1 MALRAAFAR
10 RRGAAWARESLG
22 GTVGSLSVLALPLT
36 LGLLA
41 FAPLG
46 AAGVGVGVAA
56 AFVCIVLGGGLYA
69 LLGRA
74 AMPAGGPTSA
84 TALILA
90 SLVAQLAADPAL
102 APGSAPGVVTV
113 VALCGATV
121 MLSGLLQVAMAV
133 FGVGRLSR
141 FVPQPVL
148 AGFMNGVAVLIL
160 LAQLPLLMGHAP
172 GGATGWQAILQ
183 WQPGALALGL
193 ATAVLL
199 WQAARRWPRRPVM
212 LAALL
217 LGTVLHVALGQ
228 AWPQLAWG
236 ASIGSLPNDLSS
248 TQAMFELLRG
258 DGPSQ
263 LGRHA
268 AAVAGTAL
276 VLAIIG
282 ALECALNNL
291 ALEQE
296 YSTRHDP
303 RRELWAVGCAN
314 IAAGALCSLPVV
326 AVRAR
331 AVATLQA
338 GGHGRASLFAG
349 SVALGLLYL
358 HGRPLLSA
366 LPLPV
371 LAGTMLVIAL
381 KLIDSWS
388 SRLLA
393 QWWAGERS
401 RDLWLSLGVVALVF
415 ATTIWRGF
423 AAGVALGLLLSIVV
437 FFVRMN
443 RTLVHHRCTAAA
455 RPSRRV
461 YPAAVEKRLQP
472 LRERVMLFEL
482 EGALF
487 FGSGERLQA
496 EADTLPPDCRG
507 LVLDLRRVASID
519 ETGAVALQQLGL
531 RLRRRGVEL
540 LLAGLAPGSAQ
551 AQALQSYAGTES
563 GWPDADRAVEAAERL
578 LLGGAALPGEV
589 PLAES
594 SLLQGL
600 DAAQRET
607 LAALMPQRR
616 LAAGEP
622 LFQQGDAADGLY
634 VLTRGSISI
643 FSRPDA
649 SGRTQRY
656 LSISPGMIFG
666 ETAMLDGAGRSA
678 GAVAD
683 AEATVHALSQHDL
696 DWLARQQPELALQ
709 LYRNIAVHLSQR
721 FRSTADAWHASTR

>member
-1 MALRAAFAR
+1 MALSATFTR
-10 RRGAAWARESLG
+10 RLGATWARQLLA

-46 AAGVGVGVAA
+46 AAGVGVGVVA
-56 AFVCIVLGGGLYA
+56 AFVCIVFGGGIYA

-90 SLVAQLAADPAL
+90 SLVTQLVADPAL
-102 APGSAPGVVTV
+102 TPTSAQGVAGV
-113 VALCGATV
+113 VALCGAAV
-121 MLSGLLQVAMAV
+121 VLSGLLQVAMALL
-133 FGVGRLSR
+133 GVGRLSR

-160 LAQLPLLMGHAP
+160 LAQLPLLLGHAP
-172 GGATGWQAILQ
+172 GGATGWQALMQ
-183 WQPGALALGL
+183 WQPGALVLGL

-199 WQAARRWPRRPVM
+199 WKAARRWPRKPVM
-212 LAALL
+212 LLALL
-217 LGTVLHVALGQ
+217 MGTTLHILLWQ
-228 AWPQLAWG
+228 TLPEMAWG
-236 ASIGSLPNDLSS
+236 APIGMLPNDLSS
-248 TQAMFELLRG
+248 PLALFDLLRSA
-258 DGPSQ
+258 GPSL
-263 LGRHA
+263 LGTHA
-268 AAVAGTAL
+268 AVLTGTAV
-276 VLAIIG
+276 VLAVIG

-296 YSTRHDP
+296 YSSRHDP

-314 IAAGALCSLPVV
+314 IAVGALCGLPVV

-338 GGHGRASLFAG
+338 GGRGRTSLFAG

-388 SRLLA
+388 GRLLA

-401 RDLWLSLGVVALVF
+401 RDLWLGLGVVALVF
-415 ATTIWRGF
+415 VTTLWQGF
-423 AAGVALGLLLSIVV
+423 AAGVVLGLLLSVAV

-443 RTLVHHRCTAAA
+443 RELVRHRCTAAA

-461 YPAAVEKRLQP
+461 YPAAVERQLQT
-472 LRERVMLFEL
+472 LREQVTLFEL
-482 EGALF
+482 EGDLF

-496 EADTLPPDCRG
+496 EADTLPADCRC
-507 LVLDLRRVASID
+507 LVLDLRRVATID

-540 LLAGLAPGSAQ
+540 LLAGLAPKSAQ
-551 AQALQSYAGTES
+551 AQALHSFAATGP
-563 GWPDADRAVEAAERL
+563 GWPDADRAVEEAERL
-578 LLGGAALPGEV
+578 LLGGTYLPSEV
-589 PLAES
+589 PLTET
-594 SLLQGL
+594 SLFQGL
-600 DAAQRET
+600 HVEQREAV
-607 LAALMPQRR
+607 AARMTPRR

-622 LFQQGDAADGLY
+622 LFQQGDAADCLY

-643 FSRPDA
+643 YSRPGAD
-649 SGRTQRY
+649 GRTHRY

-666 ETAMLDGAGRSA
+666 ETAMLDGDGRSA

-683 AEATVHALSQHDL
+683 VEATVHALRQEDL
-696 DWLARQQPELALQ
+696 DHLAQQQPELAVQ

-721 FRSTADAWHASTR
+721 FRSTANAWHASTR